1 MELRHLR
8 YFVAV
13 AAEGSL
19 TRAAERLHVTQP
31 SLSRQIRQ
39 LESDIG
45 AALFERNAGGT
56 TLTPAGVALHRHALL
71 LLRLADAAPDMA
83 RSATS
88 HAREV
93 VHIGIP
99 PGVPERW
106 LLDVLAVLEAEV
118 PHASI
123 TLIEASSSE
132 QLRMIREGQL
142 DLGMVRE
149 QPAGKLRAA
158 LLLEV
163 PFGVAARPGHPL
175 AARTTC
181 RMQDLDNLRILAHGR
196 QQVPVVD
203 DRLVM
208 AAHAAGV
215 VPLWQFTQFSEHALA
230 CAEAAKADAVLLV
243 EHTAHRLLPDWPWLP
258 LTEPEL
264 PLVTWLAWPA
274 ETRAVVRDIA
284 RVIPS
289 AGLSDH
295 AGPI

>member
-19 TRAAERLHVTQP
+19 TQAAERLHLTQP

-45 AALFERNAGGT
+45 AALFERNAAGT
-56 TLTPAGVALHRHALL
+56 SLTPAGVALHRHALL

-88 HAREV
+88 HTREV
-93 VHIGIP
+93 VHIGVP
-99 PGVPERW
+99 PGLPEGW
-106 LLDVLAVLEAEV
+106 LLDVLAALETEV

-123 TLIEASSSE
+123 TLIEAGSSE
-132 QLRMIREGQL
+132 QLRMIREGHL
-142 DLGMVRE
+142 DIGMVRE
-149 QPAGKLRAA
+149 QPAGKLRGTV
-158 LLLEV
+158 LFEV

-175 AARTTC
+175 ASGTTC
-181 RMQDLDNLRILAHGR
+181 RMQDLDNLRVLAHGR

-208 AAHAAGV
+208 AAHAAGA

-230 CAEAAKADAVLLV
+230 CAEAVKADAVLLV
-243 EHTAHRLLPDWPWLP
+243 EHSAHRLLPDWPWLP

-284 RVIPS
+284 RVIPQRT
-289 AGLSDH
+289 
-295 AGPI
+295 